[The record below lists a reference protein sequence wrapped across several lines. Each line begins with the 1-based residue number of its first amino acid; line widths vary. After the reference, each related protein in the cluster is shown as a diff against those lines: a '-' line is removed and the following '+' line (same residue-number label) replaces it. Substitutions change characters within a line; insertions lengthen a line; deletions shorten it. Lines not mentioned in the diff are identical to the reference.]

1 MGDKTIAQDIESIV
15 RAMGQDQIYVQKM
28 PPSNREKYMKELDK
42 AFGKPGVKVVIADK
56 ECGITFHKR
65 KRAERNK
72 IIDKQGYIP
81 RETFINI
88 SQEVCENCSE
98 CTKNTGCPGLTIID
112 TDYGEKIGLDH
123 STYVSD
129 NYFIM
134 IKSSTSFDMVCII
147 RKR

>member
-1 MGDKTIAQDIESIV
+1 MTGHQPCPEFGHNIMGDKTIAQDIEGIV
-15 RAMGQDQIYVQKM
+15 RAMGRDQIYVRKM

-42 AFGKPGVKVVIADK
+42 AFVMPGVKVVIADK

-88 SQEVCENCSE
+88 SQPTS
-98 CTKNTGCPGLTIID
+98 D
-112 TDYGEKIGLDH
+112 TSRH
-123 STYVSD
+123 ST
-129 NYFIM
+129 
-134 IKSSTSFDMVCII
+134 TTPPCPA
-147 RKR
+147 